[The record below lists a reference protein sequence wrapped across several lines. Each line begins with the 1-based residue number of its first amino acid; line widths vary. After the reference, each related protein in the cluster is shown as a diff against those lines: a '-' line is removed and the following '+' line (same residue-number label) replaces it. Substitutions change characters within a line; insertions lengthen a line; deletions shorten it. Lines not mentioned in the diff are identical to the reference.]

1 MQILHTI
8 SFFGLKSGGTTT
20 CTYDLLTALNMSS
33 CKTDILTLD
42 VQKVTDKIIGQSE
55 SWIKAQPFDA
65 RTPFQISYNL
75 KQFLLDEN
83 EYDMYHTNGLWLYC
97 NHITASIAREKGKP
111 YLISL
116 HGMLYPQALSRNSWR
131 KVLMRKL
138 CFGYDLEQ
146 ATCIHATCMEEMK
159 YYRLLGFKNAV
170 AVIANPV
177 SLPENEIA
185 SKKDDIFRIG
195 FLGRIHPRKQIER
208 LIYACKKLDGLIKNT
223 EILIMGEGDDSYM
236 SFLKDE
242 VKRLNLSNVCF
253 TGFVTGNDK
262 YEKLASLSV
271 LCVPSDFENFGMIIT
286 EALSVGIPVIASKGT
301 PWEELN
307 THHCGWWVDNDVDTL
322 AATIREALNTP
333 EEERVAMGER
343 GKQLIKDNYSIEI
356 VANKMKRL
364 YEWILYGG
372 EKPEFVYTK

>member
-8 SFFGLKSGGTTT
+8 PSFSLKSGGTST
-20 CTYDLLTALNMSS
+20 CTYDLLTALNMFS
-33 CKTDILTLD
+33 CQTDILTLD
-42 VQKVTDKIIGQSE
+42 VNNDTDKIIGQGE
-55 SWIKAQPFDA
+55 SWMKVQPFDA
-65 RTPFQISYNL
+65 KTPFRVSHNL
-75 KQFLLDEN
+75 KQFLQDEDK
-83 EYDMYHTNGLWLYC
+83 YDLYHTNGLWLYC
-97 NHITASIAREKGKP
+97 NHITASIARKKDKP

-116 HGMLYPQALSRNSWR
+116 HGMLYPQALSRSSWK

-138 CFGYDLEQ
+138 CFDSDLKQ
-146 ATCIHATCMEEMK
+146 AACIHATCMEEMK
-159 YYRLLGFKNAV
+159 YYRLLGFKNPV

-177 SLPENEIA
+177 PFPENEIA
-185 SKKDDIFRIG
+185 SKKDDVFRLG

-208 LIYACKKLDGLIKNT
+208 LIYALKKLNGLIKSA

-242 VKRLNLSNVCF
+242 VKRLHLSNVCF
-253 TGFVTGNDK
+253 TGFVAGNNK
-262 YEKLASLSV
+262 YEKLGSLSV

-307 THHCGWWVDNDVDTL
+307 THHCGWWVDNDVDSL
-322 AATIREALNTP
+322 ASAIREALNTP
-333 EEERVAMGER
+333 EEERIAMGER
-343 GKQLIKDNYSIEI
+343 GKQLIKDNYSVEI
-356 VANKMKRL
+356 VADKMKRL

-372 EKPEFVYTK
+372 EKPDFVYLK